1 VLIEVRLQPETSELS
16 TKCKMYFLLLRQLA
30 HHTKQRNTWKNRR
43 QRVLAGRT
51 KRTSLSD

>member
-1 VLIEVRLQPETSELS
+1 VLIEVRLQSETSELS

-30 HHTKQRNTWKNRR
+30 HHTKRRNTWKNRR